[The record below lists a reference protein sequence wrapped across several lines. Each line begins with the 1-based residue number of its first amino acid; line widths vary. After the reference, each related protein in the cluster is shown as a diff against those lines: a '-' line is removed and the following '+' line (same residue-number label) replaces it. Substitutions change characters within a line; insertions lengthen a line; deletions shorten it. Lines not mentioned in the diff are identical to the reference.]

1 MGNKPE
7 SIEWLKKWQE
17 HSQRKWESAS
27 FKEDFDNLKDDQD
40 FIVLTAN

>member
-7 SIEWLKKWQE
+7 SIEWLKKRQE

-27 FKEDFDNLKDDQD
+27 LKEDFDNLKDDQD
-40 FIVLTAN
+40 FIILTAN